1 MNGKYS
7 KLTDYISDKIANS
20 EKEIENQNRELKFRI
35 ENFFHKYA
43 DNFINKIIT
52 DIKGCDISKVI
63 TEDTWNFSYQ
73 ILGSDIKILNPVNP
87 DVSFKV
93 VKQFFKR
100 CCEELSVELVKFD
113 LAQQVEDKLEFVV
126 YIKNPLNIINEND
139 IYNFIKTL

>member
-20 EKEIENQNRELKFRI
+20 EKDIENQNRELKFRI

-43 DNFINKIIT
+43 DNFINKIIS

-87 DVSFKV
+87 NVSFKV

-113 LAQQVEDKLEFVV
+113 LAQQVDDKLEFVV

>member
-20 EKEIENQNRELKFRI
+20 EKDIENQNKELKFRI

-43 DNFINKIIT
+43 DNFINKIIS

-87 DVSFKV
+87 NVSFKV

-113 LAQQVEDKLEFVV
+113 LAQQVDDKLEFVV

>member
-20 EKEIENQNRELKFRI
+20 EKEIENQNKELKFRI
-35 ENFFHKYA
+35 ENFFHKYS

>member
-7 KLTDYISDKIANS
+7 KLTDYISDKIAIS
-20 EKEIENQNRELKFRI
+20 EKEIENQNKELKFRI
-35 ENFFHKYA
+35 ENFFHKYS
-43 DNFINKIIT
+43 DNFINKIIS

-87 DVSFKV
+87 NVSFKV

>member
-20 EKEIENQNRELKFRI
+20 EKDIENQNRELKFRI

-43 DNFINKIIT
+43 DNFINKIIS

-87 DVSFKV
+87 NVSFKV

-100 CCEELSVELVKFD
+100 CCEELSVDLVKFD
-113 LAQQVEDKLEFVV
+113 LAQQVDDKLEFVV
-126 YIKNPLNIINEND
+126 YIKNPLNIIDEKD